1 MTRPATAKRPAR
13 YSLLALALLFALGA
27 PLDAQEHS
35 PLVGEWTGAINAGGA
50 SLRLRLA
57 VEDGAEGLTAQL
69 FSIDQGNQVIPVESI
84 ALTGTT
90 VTFASPAIGA
100 SYEGELSPDGSSIEG
115 TFTQMGQALPLDLE
129 RGEGDTT
136 APTRPQDPEEPLP
149 YHSEHVSFEN
159 PDGGHRLAG
168 TFTRPSAAGPHP
180 AVVLIT
186 GSGPQDRDEALMGHR
201 PFLVLSD
208 HLTRAGIAVLRYD
221 DRGVGESTGDFGSA
235 TSFDFASDVSAAVA
249 FLKGRPDVDPAR
261 IGLAGHS
268 EGGLVAP
275 IVAADSDE
283 LAFIVLMAGPGVTGE
298 EILYA
303 QMALISE
310 AGGATPDAVEKSRAY
325 AERTYAVL
333 KSDLG
338 PEEALTALKEIAEE
352 QMAESTPEELA
363 ALGITEENRDEMIA
377 AQLSTLNSPWFRAF
391 LTYDPSSTLER
402 VSIPVLAIN
411 GEKDLQ
417 VPYEVNL
424 REIAAALERG
434 GNTQYQTHALPDL
447 NHLFQHAETGHP
459 SEYGTIEETWAPEAM
474 ELIANWI
481 NETVSRPVS

>member
-1 MTRPATAKRPAR
+1 MTRPATAKRHAR
-13 YSLLALALLFALGA
+13 FTFLALATLFALGA
-27 PLDAQEHS
+27 PLDAQEDS
-35 PLVGEWTGAINAGGA
+35 PLIGDWIGTINAGGGT
-50 SLRLRLA
+50 LRLRLA
-57 VEDGAEGLTAQL
+57 VEAGTEGLRAQL
-69 FSIDQGNQVIPVESI
+69 FSIDQGNQAIPVESI
-84 ALTGTT
+84 ELAGRT
-90 VTFASPAIGA
+90 VTFASPAIGVT
-100 SYEGELSPDGSSIEG
+100 YEGELSSDGSTIAG

-129 RGEGDTT
+129 RGEGE
-136 APTRPQDPEEPLP
+136 APPARPQDPEEPLP
-149 YHSEHVSFEN
+149 YHSEDVSFEN

-168 TFTRPSAAGPHP
+168 TFTRPDGAGPYP
-180 AVVLIT
+180 GVILIS

-208 HLTRAGIAVLRYD
+208 HLTRAGIAVLRFD
-221 DRGVGESTGDFGSA
+221 DRGVGESTGDFGTA
-235 TSFDFASDVSAAVA
+235 TSFDFASDARAAVE
-249 FLKGRPDVDPAR
+249 FLKERPDVDPAR

-275 IVAADSDE
+275 IVAADSDD

-310 AGGATPDAVEKSRAY
+310 AGGATPEAVAKSRAY

-338 PEEALTALKEIAEE
+338 PDEALSELREIAEE
-352 QMAESTPEELA
+352 QMAEATPEELA
-363 ALGITEENRDEMIA
+363 TMGLTEETKDAMIEGQLA
-377 AQLSTLNSPWFRAF
+377 AVNSPWFRAF
-391 LTYDPSSTLER
+391 LTYDPAPTLER

-434 GNTQYQTHALPDL
+434 GNPHFETHALPDL
-447 NHLFQHAETGHP
+447 NHLFQHADTGHP

-481 NETVSRPVS
+481 HETVSRPVS